1 MISRTQ
7 MEKFVNEYLSTID
20 RQSTA
25 VPRSYKILL
34 FPSYLSTPA
43 RALALQHYRSIMEN
57 AVQTAPIQMLS
68 GTLEAYEK
76 LLEAANL
83 AEQHLQTFLD
93 NNPILIE

>member
-34 FPSYLSTPA
+34 FPSYLSTPHKIRCTISSSFGA
-43 RALALQHYRSIMEN
+43 AIRFDEFSAKCDIEVSFTSNKITEEVLPR
-57 AVQTAPIQMLS
+57 LS
-68 GTLEAYEK
+68 NTES
-76 LLEAANL
+76 
-83 AEQHLQTFLD
+83 
-93 NNPILIE
+93 P

>member
-34 FPSYLSTPA
+34 FPSYLSTPP
-43 RALALQHYRSIMEN
+43 QN
-57 AVQTAPIQMLS
+57 QMHNFIILWCCFDEFSAKWDIEVSFTSNKITEEVLPRLS
-68 GTLEAYEK
+68 NTGV
-76 LLEAANL
+76 
-83 AEQHLQTFLD
+83 
-93 NNPILIE
+93 P